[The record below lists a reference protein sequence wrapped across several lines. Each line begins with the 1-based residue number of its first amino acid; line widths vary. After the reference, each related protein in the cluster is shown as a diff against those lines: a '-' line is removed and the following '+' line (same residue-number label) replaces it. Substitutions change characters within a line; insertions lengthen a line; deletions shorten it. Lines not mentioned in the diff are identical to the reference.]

1 MSNVLMHD
9 CHTHNAEATRRLGSL
24 LGQRARAGDVIVCAG
39 ALGAGKTTLIQGF
52 AAGLGVDE
60 GQYVRSPTFTL
71 MQIYRGRHTLYHFDF
86 YRLMHDDE
94 VWDIGFEDCLEAGG
108 VVVMEWGDKFPSVL
122 PAARLEIRFEIISAD
137 ERRIAWTSF
146 DDSHRHYHD
155 LNMAELA
162 PRRR

>member
-1 MSNVLMHD
+1 MSSIV
-9 CHTHNAEATRRLGSL
+9 THGCRTPHAEATRKLGYL
-24 LGQRARAGDVIVCAG
+24 LGRCAQARDVIVCSG

-71 MQIYRGRHTLYHFDF
+71 MQIYHGRHDLYHFDF
-86 YRLMHDDE
+86 YRLAHDDE

-122 PAARLEIRFEIISAD
+122 PTERLEIRFDIISAD
-137 ERRIAWTSF
+137 ERHIVWTSS
-146 DDSHRHYHD
+146 DRSHQHYHHVD
-155 LNMAELA
+155 MAALA
-162 PRRR
+162 H

>member
-1 MSNVLMHD
+1 MSD
-9 CHTHNAEATRRLGSL
+9 IITYDAEATRKLGYL
-24 LGQRARAGDVIVCAG
+24 LGQRAQEGDVIVCAG

-86 YRLMHDDE
+86 YRLAHADE

-122 PAARLEIRFEIISAD
+122 PTAHTEIRFEIISAD
-137 ERRIAWTSF
+137 QRRIAWTSTH
-146 DDSHRHYHD
+146 DSHQHYHEVD
-155 LNMAELA
+155 PASLTF
-162 PRRR
+162 

>member
-1 MSNVLMHD
+1 MSNGLTHD
-9 CHTHNAEATRRLGSL
+9 CRTHDAEATRKLGLL
-24 LGQRARAGDVIVCAG
+24 LGQRAQAGDVIVCMG

-71 MQIYRGRHTLYHFDF
+71 MQIYRGRHALYHFDF
-86 YRLMHDDE
+86 YRLTHDHE

-122 PAARLEIRFEIISAD
+122 PATRLEIRFEIISAD

-146 DDSHRHYHD
+146 DDSYQRYHD
-155 LNMAELA
+155 LNMLELSL
-162 PRRR
+162 